1 MTLPSWNE
9 VVEQWPLCC
18 AKCGHALLQAS
29 PGSLVCPAC
38 TAAFPIRDHIAALL
52 DLDANPDL
60 REFTLG
66 YQDIRRAEGYTG
78 RGAAHYQA
86 LPDYPEGG
94 QTAGSGTS
102 DANNSSEKS
111 RCLQSERRINAI
123 RYT

>member
-18 AKCGHALLQAS
+18 AKCGHAPLQAS

-86 LPDYPEGG
+86 LPDYPEGEE
-94 QTAGSGTS
+94 
-102 DANNSSEKS
+102 DS
-111 RCLQSERRINAI
+111 RIWDIRRN
-123 RYT
+123 

>member
-18 AKCGHALLQAS
+18 AKCGHAPLQAS

-94 QTAGSGTS
+94 GRQPDLGHPTQIIRAKNHAVCNPNAG
-102 DANNSSEKS
+102 
-111 RCLQSERRINAI
+111 
-123 RYT
+123 